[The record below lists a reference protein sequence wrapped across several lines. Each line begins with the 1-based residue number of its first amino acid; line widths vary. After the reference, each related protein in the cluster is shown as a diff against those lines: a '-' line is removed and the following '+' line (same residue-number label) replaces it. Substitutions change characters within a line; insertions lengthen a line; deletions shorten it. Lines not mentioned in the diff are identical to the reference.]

1 MEISRP
7 SDLLQHLLELSLTQ
21 SATEIVVEVE
31 NGGVTVLRVRDNGKG
46 IINIPTATQ
55 KGILQLIH
63 PHCELKVISK
73 HRGSNKGHYYHSM
86 FGHLH
91 DYRELNCEVGTDIS
105 IIDMFFNLPDKY
117 RKLKKD
123 SDERQQIINTAC
135 RFYISHGIAI
145 KLKSSDKVIF
155 NMPSA
160 QTLEQRISFLPASF
174 CEKRLA
180 VIRHAAGTIYILKS
194 KGVALSNIYEGE
206 YDLPEGWVDQLKE
219 QLAHDKTLFAI
230 VSLKQNVSEEDMT
243 QMLFEIRQHLTQ
255 WRLNKE
261 REKKELANSV
271 HKPIERETLLRAKII
286 KGVGKSESPTVVMDK
301 NELTV
306 TLPNGFTIII
316 PIRQLGY

>member
-31 NGGVTVLRVRDNGKG
+31 NGGITELRVTDNGKG

-55 KGILQLIH
+55 QGILQLIH
-63 PHCELKVISK
+63 PNCELKVISRHK
-73 HRGSNKGHYYHSM
+73 GSYRGHYYHSL

-91 DYRELNCEVGTDIS
+91 EYREVNCEEGTDIC
-105 IIDMFFNLPDKY
+105 IINMFFNLPDKY

-123 SDERQQIINTAC
+123 SDERQQIINTTC
-135 RFYISHGIAI
+135 RFYILNGIAI
-145 KLKSSDKVIF
+145 KLKSNDRVIF
-155 NMPSA
+155 NLPSA
-160 QTLEQRISFLPASF
+160 QTLEQRISFLPSSY

-194 KGVALSNIYEGE
+194 KGVALSNIYEGG
-206 YDLPEGWVDQLKE
+206 YVLPEGWVDQLKE
-219 QLAHDKTLFAI
+219 QLASDKTLFAI
-230 VSLKQNVSEEDMT
+230 VSLKQNVNEEDMT
-243 QMLFEIRQHLTQ
+243 QMMFEIRQHLTQ

-261 REKKELANSV
+261 REKKELENSK

-286 KGVGKSESPTVVMDK
+286 KGECKSESPIVAMDK